1 MKKLIKTITKEQTIY
16 IVGNHLTSRPE
27 DFGIHDSG
35 NAGLIGLDTVN
46 VGLDTV
52 SERDWLN
59 VDNVCHILNERQF
72 EKVKSELKEL
82 PFKDIKCK
90 KLENY
95 KGNIYVDV
103 EDYDD
108 ESILSEDWDPVSEYI
123 YDKINEDEDEVDDI
137 LILFETEHNEDFD
150 EEFKSIT
157 EEELNPKVSKTH
169 LEQLKTNL
177 QLYKNGELDFEQV
190 TVFLDNLCN
199 ELEIKKTN

>member
-16 IVGNHLTSRPE
+16 IVGNHLTSRLE
-27 DFGIHDSG
+27 DFGIHNSG
-35 NAGLIGLDTVN
+35 NDWLIGLDTVN
-46 VGLDTV
+46 
-52 SERDWLN
+52 ERRDWLD

-82 PFKDIKCK
+82 PFKNIKCK

-123 YDKINEDEDEVDDI
+123 YDKINEDENEVNDI
-137 LILFETEHNEDFD
+137 SILFETEHNEDFD

>member
-16 IVGNHLTSRPE
+16 IVGNHLTIRSE
-27 DFGIHDSG
+27 DFSIRDNGDDWS
-35 NAGLIGLDTVN
+35 IGLDTVN
-46 VGLDTV
+46 
-52 SERDWLN
+52 ERDWLS
-59 VDNVCHILNERQF
+59 VDNACHILNERQF

-82 PFKDIKCK
+82 PFGDVKCK

-103 EDYDD
+103 DDYDE

-123 YDKINEDEDEVDDI
+123 YDGIGEDEDEVNNI
-137 LILFETEHNEDFD
+137 LILFETEHDKDFD

-177 QLYKNGELDFEQV
+177 QLWVNGEITEDE
-190 TVFLDNLCN
+190 TNMFLANLCS
-199 ELEIKKTN
+199 ELKIRKNN